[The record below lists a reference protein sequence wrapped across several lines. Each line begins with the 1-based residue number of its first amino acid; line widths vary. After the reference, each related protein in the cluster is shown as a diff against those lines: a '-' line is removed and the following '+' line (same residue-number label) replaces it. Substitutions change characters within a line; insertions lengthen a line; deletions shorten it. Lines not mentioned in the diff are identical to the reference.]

1 MAKEALKKFAE
12 ELKSLR
18 EEKGFTLQQISN
30 HTRIDI
36 NFLKQLEEG
45 NFDVLPEIYIK
56 AFIRE
61 YADFIGLNPEETVKK
76 YQTASKGKVEELKE
90 EQPSASADEKKVLPG
105 SDELFPE
112 YKTSSPEPFNKKY
125 VYIVIG
131 VVAAIFLIYF
141 LFLSDKKSELS
152 IIEPETEAVE
162 SQSDRFELDSS
173 VVQKE
178 EQVAIPEDDSLHLYV
193 ETTGTVWIKVV
204 CDTVETLQKIVQP
217 NTKLNFKAADKFYVA
232 VGNAAYV
239 KMKFND
245 KPVEPA
251 GEYAEV
257 RNYYISPDT
266 IRSYLIPVNE
276 KNENE
281 SPEKN

>member
-18 EEKGFTLQQISN
+18 EEKGFTLQQISS

-61 YADFIGLNPEETVKK
+61 YADFIGLNPEEVVKK
-76 YQTASKGKVEELKE
+76 YHTASKGKLEELKE
-90 EQPSASADEKKVLPG
+90 EPPTAATDEKKELPG

-125 VYIVIG
+125 VYVVIG
-131 VVAAIFLIYF
+131 AVAAIFLIYF
-141 LFLSDKKSELS
+141 LFLSENKTELS
-152 IIEPETEAVE
+152 VVEPETSVME
-162 SQSDRFELDSS
+162 SKSDRFELDSS

-178 EQVAIPEDDSLHLYV
+178 EQVAVPEDDSLHLYV

-204 CDTVETLQKIVQP
+204 CDTVETLQKIVSP
-217 NTKLNFKAADKFYVA
+217 NTKLNFKAAEKFYVA

-239 KMKFND
+239 KMKFNG
-245 KPVEPA
+245 KPVEPV

-257 RNYYISPDT
+257 RNYFISPDT

-276 KNENE
+276 KNENK
-281 SPEKN
+281 SSEKN